1 MGNEE
6 YGSQRKNSLLFF
18 YQPEITGPEPV
29 IDNNTLDLSLSDR
42 IAKTIFSMRITVII
56 YAGTIYKI
64 CLAINAYSEIATLPW
79 KSQLALA
86 TGGLYDGDL
95 LCGIRFGPQLRGD
108 SGTEKDRNSEQDDV
122 FHGRKFR
129 ANVRQLLLHVV

>member
-1 MGNEE
+1 VGNEE

-29 IDNNTLDLSLSDR
+29 IDNYTLDLSLSDR
-42 IAKTIFSMRITVII
+42 IAKTIFSMRITMII

-95 LCGIRFGPQLRGD
+95 LCGIGLARNCAETAVLKKTETANRMMFFMAEN
-108 SGTEKDRNSEQDDV
+108 SGQMYGS
-122 FHGRKFR
+122 FYFM
-129 ANVRQLLLHVV
+129 